1 MSAFGTCRLLLHSAP
16 LLCNSCGL
24 YSYGLYSYGL
34 YSYGLYSY
42 DQQRLIG
49 VGQAWWC
56 VGTKEQVLDALEP
69 LGLRCLDGG
78 YQLGRSADLF
88 LMICI

>member
-1 MSAFGTCRLLLHSAP
+1 MACTVTAVV
-16 LLCNSCGL
+16 
-24 YSYGLYSYGL
+24 GL

-56 VGTKEQVLDALEP
+56 VSTKEQVLDALEP

-78 YQLGRSADLF
+78 YQLGRSVDLF